1 MCVDLPEFWHP
12 ANPKKYDLCQFP
24 LLFEQMLSLW
34 SIDES
39 CEQICWFSISFV
51 VWCFQFLQVWRALC
65 VQLVEWNIIWIWAF
79 VLGALCGG
87 GMHGLCGWHSI
98 WFVVDKLCV
107 VEKSGFGGEEKTV
120 DGICAKSE
128 CERDVLKMN
137 KKFWK
142 IYFNKVESG
151 IDNLL
156 KFVLKS

>member
-1 MCVDLPEFWHP
+1 M
-12 ANPKKYDLCQFP
+12 
-24 LLFEQMLSLW
+24 
-34 SIDES
+34 
-39 CEQICWFSISFV
+39 
-51 VWCFQFLQVWRALC
+51 
-65 VQLVEWNIIWIWAF
+65 
-79 VLGALCGG
+79 
-87 GMHGLCGWHSI
+87 
-98 WFVVDKLCV
+98 VDKLCV